1 MGGEGSSTT
10 SSAAPAGENEGIWVG
25 GDVASHHHHR
35 FVGNGVGIWVLGE
48 NVGDIV
54 GPDVDGCGC
63 AFGLREGRKNGSSVG
78 AVVLVVAVGFCS
90 NPASASPGSNLHFA
104 LVFQQALKSLI
115 FVHREENQ
123 HPNPD
128 PGPAHTDNHRK
139 TRCRD
144 HLWQSD
150 L

>member
-10 SSAAPAGENEGIWVG
+10 SSAAPAGENVGVWVG
-25 GDVASHHHHR
+25 GGVASHHHHR

-54 GPDVDGCGC
+54 GPDVDGCDY
-63 AFGLREGRKNGSSVG
+63 AFGLREGRKNGSLSVG
-78 AVVLVVAVGFCS
+78 AVVSVVAVGFCS

-115 FVHREENQ
+115 FVHREE
-123 HPNPD
+123 
-128 PGPAHTDNHRK
+128 
-139 TRCRD
+139 
-144 HLWQSD
+144 QSAPKP
-150 L
+150 